1 GEPGDAALLG
11 VVTLEELGLMLNPF
25 TRKLVHMRLLM
36 ACLLA
41 MFGLFSTASAQDMP
55 LSQVLIDGEGW
66 QLLSEG
72 HGFTEGPASDKEGNV
87 FFTDI
92 PNNRIHK
99 IDLDGKVSLFAE
111 NTAKT
116 NGLMFGPDG
125 RLYGCR
131 NGERT
136 IVAYDSAGMPHTL
149 AEDIDSNDLVVGSD
163 GKMFVTDPP
172 NQRVWLVTLSGEKKI
187 VASGF
192 RPNGVILWADE
203 GTLVVTDSDKPHL
216 WAFRVEKDGN
226 LSCQER
232 YYHPVVIPE
241 GRDKP
246 GSDGMTI
253 DKDGRLYVAT
263 AAGLQ
268 MFDPTGRLSGVIHK
282 PQNKSLSNVCF
293 GGAGLAFLYVTNGD
307 KVYRRKTKTA
317 GVLYGTK
324 K

>member
-1 GEPGDAALLG
+1 MR
-11 VVTLEELGLMLNPF
+11 TLVSC
-25 TRKLVHMRLLM
+25 LV
-36 ACLLA
+36 A
-41 MFGLFSTASAQDMP
+41 MFGVTSIVSAQDMP

-72 HGFTEGPASDKEGNV
+72 HAFTEGPAADKTGNV
-87 FFTDI
+87 YFTDI

-99 IDLDGKVSLFAE
+99 ITVDGKVSVFAE

-131 NGERT
+131 NGERR
-136 IVAYDSAGMPHTL
+136 IVAYEANGQPHTIV
-149 AEDIDSNDLVVGSD
+149 EDIDCNDLVVGSN
-163 GKMFVTDPP
+163 GRIFVTDPP
-172 NQRVWLVTLSGEKKI
+172 NQRVWLVTLSGEKRI

-192 RPNGVILWADE
+192 RPNGIILWRDE
-203 GTLVVTDSDKPHL
+203 STLVVTDSDQPHL
-216 WAFRVEKDGN
+216 WAFRVEADGS
-226 LSCQER
+226 LAFQER
-232 YYHPVVIPE
+232 YYGPLALPF

-246 GSDGMTI
+246 GSDGLTI

-268 MFDPTGRLSGVIHK
+268 MFDPTGRLGGVILK
-282 PQNKSLSNVCF
+282 PQPTKPLSNACF
-293 GGAGLAFLYVTNGD
+293 GGPDGSYLYVTNGD

-317 GVLYGTK
+317 GIVYGDRRN
-324 K
+324 

>member
-1 GEPGDAALLG
+1 MRMLMVCFLALCG
-11 VVTLEELGLMLNPF
+11 TVS
-25 TRKLVHMRLLM
+25 
-36 ACLLA
+36 LA
-41 MFGLFSTASAQDMP
+41 MAQDMP

-72 HGFTEGPASDKEGNV
+72 HAFTEGPATDKEGNV

-99 IDLDGKVSLFAE
+99 ITVDGKVSVFAE
-111 NTAKT
+111 ETAKT

-131 NGERT
+131 NGDRK
-136 IVAYDSAGMPHTL
+136 IVAYDSAGKMQTI

-163 GKMFVTDPP
+163 GRIFVTDPP
-172 NQRVWLVTLSGEKKI
+172 NQRVWLVTLTGEKKI

-192 RPNGVILWADE
+192 RPNGIILWRDE
-203 GTLVVTDSDKPHL
+203 TTLVVTDSDIPYL
-216 WAFRVEKDGN
+216 WAFRVDADGN
-226 LSCQER
+226 LSAKDK
-232 YYHPVVIPE
+232 YYGPLMLPP
-241 GRDKP
+241 GREKP

-253 DKDGRLYVAT
+253 DKDGRLYVTT
-263 AAGLQ
+263 ASGVQ
-268 MFDPTGRLSGVIHK
+268 MFDPTGRLGGTILK
-282 PQNKSLSNVCF
+282 PQPNKPLSNVCF
-293 GGAGLAFLYVTNGD
+293 GGPGLSDLYVTNGD

-317 GVLYGTK
+317 GVVYGK

>member
-1 GEPGDAALLG
+1 
-11 VVTLEELGLMLNPF
+11 
-25 TRKLVHMRLLM
+25 MRFITT
-36 ACLLA
+36 C
-41 MFGLFSTASAQDMP
+41 LFSLLSLVATAVAQDMP
-55 LSQVLIDGEGW
+55 LSQVLIDGESW

-92 PNNRIHK
+92 PNSRIHK
-99 IDLDGKVSLFAE
+99 IDLAGKVSVFAE

-131 NGERT
+131 NGERK
-136 IVAYDSAGMPHTL
+136 IVAYDPDGTLHTI

-163 GKMFVTDPP
+163 GKIFVTDPP
-172 NQRVWLVTLSGEKKI
+172 NQRVWLVSMTGEKKV

-192 RPNGVILWADE
+192 RPNGIILWADE

-216 WAFRVEKDGN
+216 WAFRVEKDGS
-226 LSCQER
+226 LTCREK
-232 YYHPVVIPE
+232 YYHPLVLPT

-253 DKDGRLYVAT
+253 DKDGRLYVTT
-263 AAGLQ
+263 AAGLH
-268 MFDPTGRLSGVIHK
+268 MFDPTGRLGGVMHK
-282 PQNKSLSNVCF
+282 PQNKGLSNACF
-293 GGAGLAFLYVTNGD
+293 GGPGLAYLYVTNGD

-317 GVLYGTK
+317 GVVYGMKTK
-324 K
+324 

>member
-1 GEPGDAALLG
+1 MRMLMTCVLALCGMVSAA
-11 VVTLEELGLMLNPF
+11 M
-25 TRKLVHMRLLM
+25 
-36 ACLLA
+36 
-41 MFGLFSTASAQDMP
+41 AQDMP

-72 HGFTEGPASDKEGNV
+72 HAFTEGPAADKDGNV

-99 IDLDGKVSLFAE
+99 IALDGKVTVFAE

-131 NGERT
+131 NGERK
-136 IVAYDSAGMPHTL
+136 IVAYDSAGQPHTI

-163 GKMFVTDPP
+163 GRIYVTDPP
-172 NQRVWLVTLSGEKKI
+172 NQQVWLVTFKGEKKV

-192 RPNGVILWADE
+192 RPNGIILWRDQS
-203 GTLVVTDSDKPHL
+203 TLVVTDGDIPHL
-216 WAFRVEKDGN
+216 WAFKVETDGSLSAKDK
-226 LSCQER
+226 
-232 YYHPVVIPE
+232 YYGPLMLPP

-253 DKDGRLYVAT
+253 DKDGRLYVTT

-268 MFDPTGRLSGVIHK
+268 MFDPTGRLGGAIHK
-282 PQNKSLSNVCF
+282 PQSGKSLSNACF
-293 GGAGLAFLYVTNGD
+293 GGPGLSYLYVTNGD

-317 GVLYGTK
+317 GVVYGEK
-324 K
+324 AK

>member
-1 GEPGDAALLG
+1 MR
-11 VVTLEELGLMLNPF
+11 MLI
-25 TRKLVHMRLLM
+25 
-36 ACLLA
+36 ACLLVL
-41 MFGLFSTASAQDMP
+41 FGTFSMAAAQDMP
-55 LSQVLIDGEGW
+55 LSQVLVDGEGW

-72 HGFTEGPASDKEGNV
+72 HAFTEGPATDKEGNV

-99 IDLDGKVSLFAE
+99 IALDGQVSVFAE

-131 NGERT
+131 NGERK
-136 IVAYDSAGMPHTL
+136 IVAYDPDGKMQTI
-149 AEDIDSNDLVVGSD
+149 AEEIDSNDLVVGSD
-163 GKMFVTDPP
+163 GRIFVTDPP
-172 NQRVWLVTLSGEKKI
+172 NQRVWLVSMTGEKKV

-192 RPNGVILWADE
+192 RPNGIILWRDE
-203 GTLVVTDSDKPHL
+203 TTLVITDGDLPHL
-216 WAFRVEKDGN
+216 WAFRVNVDGSLSAKDK
-226 LSCQER
+226 
-232 YYHPVVIPE
+232 YYGPLTLPP

-253 DKDGRLYVAT
+253 DKDGRLYATT

-268 MFDPTGRLSGVIHK
+268 MFDPIGRLGGVIHK
-282 PQNKSLSNVCF
+282 PQPTKSLSNACF
-293 GGAGLAFLYVTNGD
+293 GGPGLSFLYVTNGD

-317 GVLYGTK
+317 GVVYGVK
-324 K
+324 AK

>member
-1 GEPGDAALLG
+1 M
-11 VVTLEELGLMLNPF
+11 TQ
-25 TRKLVHMRLLM
+25 
-36 ACLLA
+36 CLLSF
-41 MFGLFSTASAQDMP
+41 FGMVSTALAQDMP
-55 LSQVLIDGEGW
+55 LSQVLVDGEGW

-72 HGFTEGPASDKEGNV
+72 HAFTEGPAPDKDGNV

-99 IDLDGKVSLFAE
+99 IDLDGKVSVFAE

-131 NGERT
+131 NGERK
-136 IVAYDSAGMPHTL
+136 IVAYDAAGKPETI
-149 AEDIDSNDLVVGSD
+149 AEDIDSNDLVVGSN
-163 GKMFVTDPP
+163 GRIFVTDPP
-172 NQRVWLVTLSGEKKI
+172 NQRVWLVTLKGEKKV

-192 RPNGVILWADE
+192 RPNGIILWADE
-203 GTLVVTDSDKPHL
+203 STLVVTDGDQPHL
-216 WAFRVEKDGN
+216 WAFRVDADGG
-226 LSCQER
+226 LSSQER
-232 YYHPVVIPE
+232 YYHPLVIPP

-253 DKDGRLYVAT
+253 DKDGRVYVAT

-282 PQNKSLSNVCF
+282 PQNKALSNACF
-293 GGAGLAFLYVTNGD
+293 GGPGLNYLVVTNGD
-307 KVYRRKTKTA
+307 KVFRRKTKTA
-317 GVLYGTK
+317 GVIYGAK
-324 K
+324 VK